1 MNSRS
6 ERKLIAEYWQVIY
19 YVNGERR
26 GPIGDKTAIVPT
38 TQFGSRG
45 AARFRARAL
54 RQESPK
60 TITYKVVH
68 IRRYRAAKP

>member
-1 MNSRS
+1 MH
-6 ERKLIAEYWQVIY
+6 LISEYWQVIY

-26 GPIGDKTAIVPT
+26 GPIGDKTAITPT

-45 AARFRARAL
+45 AARFRARVL
-54 RQESPK
+54 RQGSPK

-68 IRRYRAAKP
+68 IRRYRVAKP

>member
-1 MNSRS
+1 MNCRS
-6 ERKLIAEYWQVIY
+6 DSDLIAEYWQVIY
-19 YVNGERR
+19 YVDGERR
-26 GPIGDKTAIVPT
+26 GPIGDKTAILPT

>member
-6 ERKLIAEYWQVIY
+6 KMHLIFEYWQVIY

-26 GPIGDKTAIVPT
+26 GPIGDKTAITPT

-45 AARFRARAL
+45 AALFRARAL

>member
-1 MNSRS
+1 MNCRS
-6 ERKLIAEYWQVIY
+6 DSDLIAEYWQVIY
-19 YVNGERR
+19 YVDGERR
-26 GPIGDKTAIVPT
+26 GPICDKTAILWT

-54 RQESPK
+54 REESPK